1 VSHHEVMRQLLVVLA
16 IATSLG
22 LAAPAHADP
31 ATNAGF
37 VSAIGRAGIKFTDND
52 SAIKAGKTV
61 CALMDLWK
69 TEPEVVD
76 EVAEQNPNITPGKAQ
91 QFTSIAQQTYC
102 PQYLPQGQ

>member
-1 VSHHEVMRQLLVVLA
+1 MRQLLVVLA
-16 IATSLG
+16 LTASLG

-37 VSAIGRAGIKFTDND
+37 LTALSRAGIRFSDDD

-69 TEPEVVD
+69 TEPEVVE
-76 EVAEQNPNITPGKAQ
+76 EVSEQNPNIGPGKAER
-91 QFTSIAQQTYC
+91 FTVLARNTYC
-102 PQYLPQGQ
+102 PQYLPPGP